1 MNKVVLIISILFF
14 CFNILYAS
22 NYQGYKIYLEGLLSA
37 KKGDVQKTI
46 QLYEKTLSYDKAAIP
61 AYEDLAY
68 IYLRKGDGQ
77 KALDIAKKMQDM
89 DGESVRTNLFLG
101 TFYLNANQLDLAT
114 KSWKKVLELDPKNET
129 ATVYLATVYSSDNK
143 LKESL
148 DYWEQYLKQQPESS
162 EGYFQLGVV
171 QEKLGLNEEAI
182 KSYNKVNELKPD
194 AREAYLSRARIYESQ
209 KDFKSA
215 IKEYEKYIEVYPDN
229 ISILIYLGKCYFEEK
244 KYKEAEDVLLK
255 AKKIAPNNLTVYY
268 LLGMNYEKRGNVN
281 KSIDCYEFIT
291 KNEKSPAAFARLGYY
306 YALILKFDIAQQKI
320 QQAIDLEPLNPEF
333 HYLAGLNYIDK
344 KDFVSAKKELEESLV
359 LKPDFND
366 ANFYLAMVNDK
377 LDNFEETEEIL
388 LELIEKNP
396 KNVKAMNYLGYCY
409 ADRNI
414 KLDKAEKLL
423 NDVVSLYPND
433 PAFLD
438 SLAWLYYRIGKYQ
451 QAEKNIF
458 KAIVTEPRLLD
469 STLYDH
475 FGDISVELN
484 KLPQAWLAYSV
495 ATDMGSKTSKEKIKL
510 VSDKIT
516 SEQQNK
522 VLNERAL
529 HNFIR
534 IVSFNASYSVTIK
547 TSKIKT
553 KMFMS
558 LLFSKGI
565 VLRASFPSKLTMPAF
580 NVFFTKDDVVFEP
593 KTAESFLNDD
603 TRQMLD
609 FVNFIT
615 SGNIIT
621 LLQQAQISQKGSKVT
636 YKKDGYVIVINKK
649 TGEIIKVEKE
659 GLCTIKIL
667 SYKNLTSMTKIPSK
681 LIFKSL
687 KDNFECDLILKKL
700 GFPTSNDFENN
711 RIITDENAGT
721 GTGKN

>member
-1 MNKVVLIISILFF
+1 M
-14 CFNILYAS
+14 
-22 NYQGYKIYLEGLLSA
+22 EGLLSA

-46 QLYEKTLSYDKAAIP
+46 QLYEKTISYDKTAIP

-77 KALDIAKKMQDM
+77 KALDIAQKLQEI
-89 DGESVRTNLFLG
+89 DGESVKTNLFLG
-101 TFYLNANQLDLAT
+101 AFYLNANQLELAT
-114 KSWKKVLELDPKNET
+114 KNWKKVLELDPKNET

-148 DYWEQYLKQQPESS
+148 DYWQKYLKQQPESS
-162 EGYFQLGVV
+162 EGYFQLGLV
-171 QEKLGLNEEAI
+171 QEKLGLNKEAI

-215 IKEYEKYIEVYPDN
+215 IREYEKYIEVYPDN
-229 ISILIYLGKCYFEEK
+229 ISILLYLGKCYFEEK

-268 LLGMNYEKRGNVN
+268 LLGMNYEKRGNIN
-281 KSIDCYEFIT
+281 KAIDCYEFIT
-291 KNEKSPAAFARLGYY
+291 KNEKAPAAFARLGYY
-306 YALILKFDIAQQKI
+306 YALTLKFDTAQQKI

-344 KDFVSAKKELEESLV
+344 KDFISAKKEFEQAIN
-359 LKPDFND
+359 LKSDFTE
-366 ANFYLAMVNDK
+366 AYYYLAMANDK
-377 LDNFEETEEIL
+377 LDNFEETEKIL
-388 LELIEKNP
+388 TDLIQKDP

-414 KLDKAEKLL
+414 KLDKAEQLL
-423 NDVVSLYPND
+423 NDVVTLYPND

-438 SLAWLYYRIGKYQ
+438 SLAWLYYRIGKYK
-451 QAEKNIF
+451 QAEQVIF
-458 KAIVTEPRLLD
+458 KAIIIEPRLLD

-475 FGDISVELN
+475 FGDISIELN

-495 ATDMGSKTSKEKIKL
+495 ATDMGSKISKEKIKA
-510 VSDKIT
+510 VSEKIT
-516 SEQQNK
+516 SEQENK

-534 IVSFNASYSVTIK
+534 IVSFNAAYSLTIK
-547 TSKIKT
+547 TPKIKT

-558 LLFSKGI
+558 LLFSKGV
-565 VLRASFPSKLTMPAF
+565 VLRASFPAKLTMPAF
-580 NVFFTKDDVVFEP
+580 NVFFTKDEVIFEP
-593 KTAESFLNDD
+593 KSAETFANDD
-603 TRQMLD
+603 TRQMLE

-621 LLQQAQISQKGSKVT
+621 LLQQAQVSQKGSKVT
-636 YKKDGYVIVINKK
+636 YKKDGYVVVIDKK
-649 TGEIIKVEKE
+649 TGEIVEITKE
-659 GLCTIKIL
+659 DLCTVKV
-667 SYKNLTSMTKIPSK
+667 SAYKNLTSMTKIPSK
-681 LIFKSL
+681 LTFKSL
-687 KDNFECDLILKKL
+687 RDKFECELVLKKL
-700 GFPTSNDFENN
+700 GFPTGNDFENN
-711 RIITDENAGT
+711 RIVTDENT
-721 GTGKN
+721 NKSTGKN